1 MRGEATVVTAKEQ
14 GGAVITFFFSSAFF
28 SCVGEC
34 VVLLCGVRE
43 YEVVLEVINTKI
55 VEVFERENAH
65 DHVQR
70 LNLAFMKIYV

>member
-1 MRGEATVVTAKEQ
+1 
-14 GGAVITFFFSSAFF
+14 
-28 SCVGEC
+28 VGEC

-65 DHVQR
+65 DHV
-70 LNLAFMKIYV
+70 